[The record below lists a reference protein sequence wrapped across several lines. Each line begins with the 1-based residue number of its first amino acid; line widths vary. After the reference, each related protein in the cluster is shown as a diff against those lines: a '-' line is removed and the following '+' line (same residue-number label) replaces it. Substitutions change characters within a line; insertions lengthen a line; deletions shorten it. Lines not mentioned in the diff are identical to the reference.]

1 MDEDVNQIKPTIGP
15 KTNSK
20 LKIKQRRY
28 NKLKKHNKILDN
40 LIIAANIDHVA
51 LVIARDK
58 VETGKNGNKS
68 FRTMASKLD
77 KYQLIKLREDL
88 KMINFG

>member
-1 MDEDVNQIKPTIGP
+1 MDEDVNQFNHTMAP
-15 KTNSK
+15 KINTK
-20 LKIKQRRY
+20 LKIKQRKQ

-40 LIIAANIDHVA
+40 LIIAANIDHEA

-68 FRTMASKLD
+68 FRTMASSLD
-77 KYQLIKLREDL
+77 KHQLIKLREDL